1 MVSKPKAPTPPDPVA
16 TANAQTSSNINTG
29 IAQGYLNATD
39 QITPYGT
46 VKYNQTG
53 YQNVGGNT
61 IPTFESVTSLNPTY
75 QAILDSQ
82 ARTGQRAL
90 DTGDLLLQNVQ
101 GAISSPFNL
110 SGLPPLQTGVD
121 GGQIQTSL
129 PVKDYSADRRRVEDA
144 IMSRFNQDFARQDA
158 SNDVKLANQG
168 IGLGS
173 EAYAADKDILNRSRN
188 DALTQAILAGGQEQS
203 RLFGLDQASGQFANQ
218 AQAQQY
224 GQNYQNASLQNQ
236 ARQQAISELLQ
247 QRNQPLNELAVLLGY
262 APGIQTPNPPSFGGN
277 VAGTD
282 IAGITQGNFNN
293 QMANYNTAMNQQSGL
308 LGGLFGLG
316 SAAILASDRRLKHD
330 VRRIGTTDKGIPI
343 YTFRYNSDG
352 SSKHVGVMAQDVEK
366 VMPWA
371 VVEMDNGY
379 KAVNY
384 DMVG

>member
-1 MVSKPKAPTPPDPVA
+1 MGKPSAPKPPDPVA

-53 YQNVGGNT
+53 SQNVGGSMV
-61 IPTFESVTSLNPTY
+61 PTFESVTSLNPTY

-90 DTGDLLLQNVQ
+90 DTGDQLLQNVQ
-101 GAISSPFNL
+101 RSIASPFSL
-110 SGLPPLQTGVD
+110 DGLPSLQT
-121 GGQIQTSL
+121 
-129 PVKDYSADRRRVEDA
+129 SASANLDRGRIEDA
-144 IMSRFNQDFARQDA
+144 FLSRFNQDWDRQSSA
-158 SNDVKLANQG
+158 NDVKLANQG

-173 EAYAADKDILNRSRN
+173 QAYAADKDILNRARN
-188 DALTQAILAGGQEQS
+188 DAVSQAILNSGQEQS
-203 RLFGLDQASGQFANQ
+203 RLFGMDLAN
-218 AQAQQY
+218 ANL
-224 GQNYQNASLQNQ
+224 GNQ

-247 QRNQPLNELAVLLGY
+247 QRNQPLNELAVLLGF
-262 APGIQTPNPPSFGGN
+262 APGIQTPNAPSFGGN
-277 VAGTD
+277 IAGTD

-330 VRRIGTTDKGIPI
+330 VRRIGTTDNGLPV

-352 SSKHVGVMAQDVEK
+352 SKHVGVMAQDVEK